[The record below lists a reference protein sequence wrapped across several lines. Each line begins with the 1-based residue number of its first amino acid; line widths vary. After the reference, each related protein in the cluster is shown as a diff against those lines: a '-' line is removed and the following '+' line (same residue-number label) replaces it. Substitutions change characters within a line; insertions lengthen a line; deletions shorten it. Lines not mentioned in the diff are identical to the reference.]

1 MLYGSVE
8 YITPS
13 AHTALFFSSEP
24 ICYLQDFCKQ
34 IFWSNQKCSVQLQT
48 TELGLN
54 SGISLSMV

>member
-24 ICYLQDFCKQ
+24 ICYLEDFCKQ
-34 IFWSNQKCSVQLQT
+34 IFWSNQNVYCTAS
-48 TELGLN
+48 N
-54 SGISLSMV
+54 H

>member
-24 ICYLQDFCKQ
+24 ICYLEDFCKQ
-34 IFWSNQKCSVQLQT
+34 IFSSNQNVVYSFRL
-48 TELGLN
+48 LN
-54 SGISLSMV
+54 